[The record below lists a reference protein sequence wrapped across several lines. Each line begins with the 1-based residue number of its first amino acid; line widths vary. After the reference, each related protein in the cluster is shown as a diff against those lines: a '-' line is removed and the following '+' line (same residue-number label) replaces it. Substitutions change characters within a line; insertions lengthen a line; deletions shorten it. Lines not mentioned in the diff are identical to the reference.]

1 MPATSIYAHRG
12 SPGPGVRE
20 NTLDAFRSAA
30 RLGAD
35 GVEID
40 VRRTADGCLVIHHDM
55 EAPGGGLISA
65 HRRAELPEWVPT
77 LVEALEVCAELGLD
91 VNVEVKSEMAGP
103 SHDPLEGCAADSARL
118 CAGADAATRIVLSS
132 FSVAALSVAREV
144 SPDLA
149 LGWLV
154 GFSQAAPTPP
164 TPPWAHGILATLSLA
179 GLHPHDAMTD
189 AELVRRAHDD
199 GLAVRVRTVD
209 APARVADLPRFGVD
223 AIITNDVATALRALG
238 RS

>member
-1 MPATSIYAHRG
+1 MASIYAHRG
-12 SPGPGVRE
+12 SRGATVRE

-35 GVEID
+35 GVELD

-55 EAPGGGLISA
+55 ESPGGGLISA
-65 HRRAELPEWVPT
+65 HRRAELAEWVPS

-103 SHDPLEGCAADSARL
+103 SHDPMERCAAESARL
-118 CAGADAATRIVLSS
+118 CASAGAVTRIVMSS
-132 FSVAALSVAREV
+132 FSVAALSAAREV
-144 SPDLA
+144 APDLA
-149 LGWLV
+149 LAWLV
-154 GFSQAAPTPP
+154 GFSPPAPTPP
-164 TPPWAHGILATLSLA
+164 WSDAILAAVSLE
-179 GLHPHDAMTD
+179 GVHPHDAMTD

-199 GLAVRVRTVD
+199 GLAVRVWTVD
-209 APARVADLPRFGVD
+209 APARVADLDRFGAD